1 MLTDREQMILST
13 ALKGLVEVDGP
24 VTETMLHAMVQSKLG
39 AKVTV
44 SEMDAA
50 INYLDKEKCASG
62 LPGALGH
69 RRWMI
74 TDKGRHLLSQLN

>member
-1 MLTDREQMILST
+1 MTDREQMILTT
-13 ALKGLVEVDGP
+13 ALSALAEVDGP
-24 VTETMLHAMVQSKLG
+24 VTEAMLHALVQGKLG
-39 AKVTV
+39 ARVTV

-50 INYLDKEKCASG
+50 IAYVDKEKLASG

-74 TDKGRHLLSQLN
+74 TDKGHHTLSQLNR